1 MYIQDKFIGKTLFK
15 KYNIIRKLGE
25 GSFGCIYKAVYKSG
39 HYALKIEKKLNNND
53 SLLST
58 EASIMQSL
66 NGGMSI

>member
-1 MYIQDKFIGKTLFK
+1 MYKQDKFVGRTLFK

-25 GSFGCIYKAVYKSG
+25 GSFGCIYKAVYKSEY
-39 HYALKIEKKLNNND
+39 YALKIEKKMNNND
-53 SLLST
+53 SFLST